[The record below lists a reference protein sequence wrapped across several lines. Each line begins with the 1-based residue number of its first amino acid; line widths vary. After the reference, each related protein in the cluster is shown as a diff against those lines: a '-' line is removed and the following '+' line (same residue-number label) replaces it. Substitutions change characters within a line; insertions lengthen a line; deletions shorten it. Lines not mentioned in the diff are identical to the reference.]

1 MSLEIYSI
9 QNDQI
14 SFAAEGFTST
24 LRNEILKQMS
34 EVSDKVYIDTFDE
47 ILHKYDN
54 LYQRAIKMKSINDN
68 SSTYIDFDVDNND
81 KDLKCKVSHHVRT
94 SKRTNTFAKGYSPSK
109 ISLNTF
115 LLLNKLKTLR
125 LEHMLS
131 MNLTAKKLFR
141 FFYEKEPLMT
151 KQTDFRIEKTTRKQ
165 GD

>member
-1 MSLEIYSI
+1 
-9 QNDQI
+9 
-14 SFAAEGFTST
+14 
-24 LRNEILKQMS
+24 
-34 EVSDKVYIDTFDE
+34 
-47 ILHKYDN
+47 
-54 LYQRAIKMKSINDN
+54 MKSIDDN
-68 SSTYIDFDVDNND
+68 SSTYIYFDVDNND
-81 KDLKCKVSHHVRT
+81 KDLKCKVRHHAIT
-94 SKRTNTFAKGYSPSK
+94 SKRINIFAKGYSPSK

-151 KQTDFRIEKTTRKQ
+151 KQTDFRIEKATRKQ

>member
-1 MSLEIYSI
+1 MSLETYSI

-24 LRNEILKQMS
+24 LRNKILKHMS
-34 EVSDKVYIDTFDE
+34 EVSDKVYIDTFDQ
-47 ILHKYDN
+47 ILDKYDK
-54 LYQRAIKMKSINDN
+54 LYQRAIKMKSIDDN
-68 SSTYIDFDVDNND
+68 SSTYIYFDVDNND
-81 KDLKCKVSHHVRT
+81 KDLKCKVRHHAIT
-94 SKRTNTFAKGYSPSK
+94 SKRTNIFAKGYSPSK

-151 KQTDFRIEKTTRKQ
+151 KQTDFRTEKATRKQ